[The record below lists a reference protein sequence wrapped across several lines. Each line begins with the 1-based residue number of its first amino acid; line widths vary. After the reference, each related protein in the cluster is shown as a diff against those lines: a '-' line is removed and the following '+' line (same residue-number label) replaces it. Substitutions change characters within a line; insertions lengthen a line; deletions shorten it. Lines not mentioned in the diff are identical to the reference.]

1 MHSLI
6 KTLVITSGALVV
18 ASGCAG
24 KNSEPVTVFNT
35 DSRQEVVMTNKQA
48 ADADARVCTKEKV
61 VGTRFPVTQCT
72 TQAERDAR
80 RRQAQEDH
88 DSRQRKSAIMPNI

>member
-1 MHSLI
+1 MHSSI
-6 KTLVITSGALVV
+6 KTLFIAVGSLVIA
-18 ASGCAG
+18 AGCAG
-24 KNSEPVTVFNT
+24 KNAEPVTVLDT
-35 DSRQEVVMTNKQA
+35 DTGQEVVMTSKQA
-48 ADADARVCTKEKV
+48 ADADARVCTKENV

-88 DSRQRKSAIMPNI
+88 DSRQRRTSIRPNS